1 MFGRYTTGPSVRK
14 FTILT
19 RGRQGE
25 LRNKPCVCG
34 LVQKQWRG
42 RDLNPR
48 HEAYES
54 PALPSELPRPIQ
66 AAEYYYAMHLLST
79 SSFQSLFRSNLLTP
93 PDCSGKMS
101 PYGKQVD
108 IDDERT
114 AQIEDGERLRSR
126 ENTSTK
132 SGRTAWHHEAA
143 VPTAG
148 GRLPPERDCSPGTRE
163 PWQSPC

>member
-19 RGRQGE
+19 RERQGE

-42 RDLNPR
+42 GGLDPP
-48 HEAYES
+48 HQAYES

-79 SSFQSLFRSNLLTP
+79 SSFQSCCCSAILTP
-93 PDCSGKMS
+93 PDCSGKM
-101 PYGKQVD
+101 
-108 IDDERT
+108 
-114 AQIEDGERLRSR
+114 
-126 ENTSTK
+126 
-132 SGRTAWHHEAA
+132 
-143 VPTAG
+143 
-148 GRLPPERDCSPGTRE
+148 
-163 PWQSPC
+163 